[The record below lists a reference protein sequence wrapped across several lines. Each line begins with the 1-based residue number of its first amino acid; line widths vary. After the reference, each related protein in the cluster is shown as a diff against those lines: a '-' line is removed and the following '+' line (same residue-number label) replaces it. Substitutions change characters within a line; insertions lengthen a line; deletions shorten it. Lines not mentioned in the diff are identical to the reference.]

1 MFIIGR
7 VTNILLW
14 YDWLEHANI
23 ATSNQNAIFQ
33 NNVGLL
39 GVGDKTDIA
48 YFNRGHEI
56 DGVATFAFL
65 AKHLD
70 WPRGAKPLVIK
81 K

>member
-39 GVGDKTDIA
+39 GVGDKKYRKQFKDDQRTILTADEHLS
-48 YFNRGHEI
+48 FRGS
-56 DGVATFAFL
+56 L
-65 AKHLD
+65 LQNLLPKL
-70 WPRGAKPLVIK
+70 
-81 K
+81 